1 MEQNINET
9 VIYLLAGMKAK
20 IKAPV
25 YAELGQGW
33 FPRTEL
39 TRIPGQS
46 VAKAPVRGFI
56 VEDEDVGTISLTG
69 ISNEVAVIYHHKK
82 AMENKI
88 WFVAATGEIALC
100 TISSVPIHD
109 HSSVVQGGPAYG
121 TYFSDD
127 QALD

>member
-1 MEQNINET
+1 MELNINET
-9 VIYLLAGMKAK
+9 VIYLLAGMKVK

-25 YAELGQGW
+25 IKLLGQGW
-33 FPRTEL
+33 FPTDEAYSVDGINTRTP
-39 TRIPGQS
+39 T
-46 VAKAPVRGFI
+46 KGFI
-56 VEDEDVGTISLTG
+56 VEDEEVGTIDRVVDG
-69 ISNEVAVIYHHKK
+69 EVAIIYHHKK
-82 AMENKI
+82 AMENRI
-88 WFVAATGEIALC
+88 WFKAATGELALC